1 MSIVVGYD
9 NTAAARCAL
18 ETALALAAGLGE
30 DVVAVYGAAPSRA
43 VGEEYRAMEEAI
55 AELGE
60 NALEHAHAIAAGH
73 GVEIEIVL
81 VDDSPQDALAGIAD
95 ARDARM
101 IVVGA
106 VAPGTLR
113 EAVLGSIARRVL
125 ASTTRPVL
133 VVQAPHTAR

>member
-1 MSIVVGYD
+1 MILHPLLFTVLH
-9 NTAAARCAL
+9 R
-18 ETALALAAGLGE
+18 E
-30 DVVAVYGAAPSRA
+30 D
-43 VGEEYRAMEEAI
+43 AI
-55 AELGE
+55 AELGAT
-60 NALEHAHAIAAGH
+60 ALEHARAIAAEH

-106 VAPGTLR
+106 VGPGTLR

-125 ASTTRPVL
+125 TATTRPVL
-133 VVQAPHTAR
+133 VVQEPQAAG